1 MKPHAALAACLALA
15 VLTSGCATTAGAGKD
30 IQSAGKAL
38 TKSSEDAR
46 K

>member
-1 MKPHAALAACLALA
+1 MHTTSLIAACMALALLMG
-15 VLTSGCATTAGAGKD
+15 GCATTAGAGKD
-30 IQSAGKAL
+30 IQSAGKAI

>member
-1 MKPHAALAACLALA
+1 MKPTAIMAACLTLAL
-15 VLTSGCATTAGAGKD
+15 LTSGCATTAGAGKD
-30 IQSAGKAL
+30 IQSAGRAI